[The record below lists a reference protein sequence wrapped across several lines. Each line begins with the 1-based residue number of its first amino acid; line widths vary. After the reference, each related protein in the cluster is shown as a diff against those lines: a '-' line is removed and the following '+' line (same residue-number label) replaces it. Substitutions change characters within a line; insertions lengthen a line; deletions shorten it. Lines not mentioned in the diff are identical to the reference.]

1 MITTQK
7 GNMSWIPIGH
17 RQEKRNI
24 SFLKDEKK
32 RTTAITHSLHHSRMQ
47 ILIKAFFRST
57 QNNFIETEI
66 VENNRQD
73 ALKT

>member
-1 MITTQK
+1 
-7 GNMSWIPIGH
+7 
-17 RQEKRNI
+17 
-24 SFLKDEKK
+24 
-32 RTTAITHSLHHSRMQ
+32 MQ